1 MTGQFSAGPSALGYK
16 YQTRLALLLLFKAI
30 RDNRTTDLSLER
42 LDDIAFES
50 GATAQELV
58 QTKHHITPA
67 NLTDSSVDLWKTL
80 RVWCEAT
87 ATDSE
92 GTNQAILTLLTTAT
106 AAEGSVASMLRPS
119 GTRDVKVAQQRLQIV
134 AEEAKNVAL
143 KLAYAS
149 YLKLDEKSRLALL
162 SRVNVLDAQPN
173 VVDIGEEIKKKYLIF
188 SVRPNFVGDL
198 FEALE
203 GWWSLKSDALLLNT
217 TMTIRASDLQNKLYE
232 LSHQYTDYNLPDD
245 FPKPLEMDVTELPE
259 HQRYFIA
266 QLNLVLSNNSRLRR
280 AIGTYYRAYH
290 QRSKWLDRGLV
301 TDDELERYEDYL
313 VEEWTL
319 EFDKILDEQGE
330 LPDEK
335 ILRQLGL
342 NLFNWSERKDFRTI
356 RKDYQ
361 NGMFARGSLHMLANS
376 FKVGWHPDFKNRLAE
391 LMMKAAEAAS

>member
-1 MTGQFSAGPSALGYK
+1 
-16 YQTRLALLLLFKAI
+16 
-30 RDNRTTDLSLER
+30 
-42 LDDIAFES
+42 
-50 GATAQELV
+50 
-58 QTKHHITPA
+58 
-67 NLTDSSVDLWKTL
+67 
-80 RVWCEAT
+80 
-87 ATDSE
+87 
-92 GTNQAILTLLTTAT
+92 
-106 AAEGSVASMLRPS
+106 VASMLRPS
-119 GTRDVKVAQQRLQIV
+119 GTRDVKAAQERLQIV
-134 AEEAKNVAL
+134 AEEAKNAAL

-162 SRVNVLDAQPN
+162 SRVNILDAQPN
-173 VVDIGEEIKKKYLIF
+173 VIDVGEEIKKKYLIF

-217 TMTIRASDLQNKLYE
+217 TTTIRALDLQNKLYE
-232 LSHQYTDYNLPDD
+232 LSDQYTDYNLPDD

-319 EFDKILDEQGE
+319 EFDKILDEEGE
-330 LPDEK
+330 IPDEK
-335 ILRQLGL
+335 TLRQLGL